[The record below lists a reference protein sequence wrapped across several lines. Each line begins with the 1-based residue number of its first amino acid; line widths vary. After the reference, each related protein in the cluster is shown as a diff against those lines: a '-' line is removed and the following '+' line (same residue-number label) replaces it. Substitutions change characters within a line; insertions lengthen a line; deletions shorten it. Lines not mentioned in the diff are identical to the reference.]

1 MTNPLNKHRRQ
12 VLCSFKDSYVNYIF
26 YSCCRHSHRSR
37 TVKRFPLYEE
47 SKMFRLRQSC
57 FFIFHFEKNIY
68 CRLSCITWNH
78 IGIII
83 ARFDDCS
90 YLSRLLRNHERR
102 QTSSKVMSPRRLAR
116 ARIPEIPLECVEG
129 LGRGEYQEFGLLP
142 CSFAEQWRV
151 HDALKHIWSLGHKR
165 LVIETNNVEQ
175 MEALLYLNCQQ
186 MELHA
191 KSYVE
196 SLVLL
201 DKAVNVFSE
210 NGVNHPIDSSDWE

>member
-1 MTNPLNKHRRQ
+1 
-12 VLCSFKDSYVNYIF
+12 
-26 YSCCRHSHRSR
+26 
-37 TVKRFPLYEE
+37 
-47 SKMFRLRQSC
+47 
-57 FFIFHFEKNIY
+57 
-68 CRLSCITWNH
+68 
-78 IGIII
+78 
-83 ARFDDCS
+83 
-90 YLSRLLRNHERR
+90 
-102 QTSSKVMSPRRLAR
+102 MSPRRLAR

-165 LVIETNNVEQ
+165 LVIETNNVEVTISKVVYLNVGIGFDPRTNDYKLLIVAFYDEKIASLDLNCQQ